1 MPATARMSTWIVQ
14 LISLYATYALSNV
27 TCIGI
32 LVCRKSEVFAGVI
45 LETNKAEE
53 TVETNEEEQEE
64 TKHSR
69 QDWSK

>member
-1 MPATARMSTWIVQ
+1 
-14 LISLYATYALSNV
+14 
-27 TCIGI
+27 
-32 LVCRKSEVFAGVI
+32 VFAGVI

-69 QDWSK
+69 QD

>member
-1 MPATARMSTWIVQ
+1 
-14 LISLYATYALSNV
+14 LYVTYALSNV

-69 QDWSK
+69 QD